1 MLRRRNPCW
10 QLAPFNLLESTI
22 FDPQHLLSVIAEDEE
37 DINNDEKIT
46 KLQNEVTMDST
57 DATAATTSNDVRVVF
72 SVCVPN
78 LM

>member
-22 FDPQHLLSVIAEDEE
+22 FDPQHLLSVIAEEE

-46 KLQNEVTMDST
+46 KLQNEVTMDIS
-57 DATAATTSNDVRVVF
+57 DATAATTSNDVRAGF